1 MKQLTNIQSGLFLFG
16 GVLMVIGAGSYAFMW
31 HQEVVGFIY
40 LIGACLFGGIQLMQ
54 SYEGRNMVI
63 KRLKRIMSL
72 ADLLFI
78 FSGMIM
84 IDNAFGV
91 TQSFFGNYA
100 TYLEVVYNKWCC
112 SCSLLLCLRFT
123 PCTACR
129 RSCRRRITMVHRL
142 RNMSRKR
149 CVQAPNSWNNQ
160 KKY

>member
-100 TYLEVVYNKWCC
+100 TYLEVVYNKWV
-112 SCSLLLCLRFT
+112 LLLLI
-123 PCTACR
+123 AALLE
-129 RSCRRRITMVHRL
+129 IYTMHRL
-142 RNMSRKR
+142 SSELSKENNYGP
-149 CVQAPNSWNNQ
+149 QA
-160 KKY
+160 